1 MLYFASQQKTKI
13 SIVTDFYTV
22 YFFSNF
28 LQRKIYRS
36 CAVFDGSCTD
46 FDGSCTVTD
55 VSRHFFI
62 FFWSIKLLY
71 EKALKQ
77 QGFGSFLWIRGIQNR
92 LLQNYEIFISFCFS
106 KSRSNRAKQNKLYC
120 IVSHHLKNSPY
131 TMQ

>member
-13 SIVTDFYTV
+13 SIVTDFYTI
-22 YFFSNF
+22 YIFSNF

-77 QGFGSFLWIRGIQNR
+77 QGFGSFLWIRGH
-92 LLQNYEIFISFCFS
+92 S
-106 KSRSNRAKQNKLYC
+106 KQIATKLRDFY
-120 IVSHHLKNSPY
+120 IILF
-131 TMQ
+131 